1 MSDPAPNS
9 SVKIWNHDIE
19 PDQGC
24 QFGFTTSPDETTI
37 IVICQTCGDP
47 KPAEIGLAKSES
59 HPPNVW
65 NELPFSHDPGGSANP
80 EPAIAEVCIRHL
92 EDVARNK
99 QARRQ
104 VRQFLGINQ
113 PRGDASTQL
122 PKATHK
128 ALAKAANRMKSDTA
142 AWRADH

>member
-1 MSDPAPNS
+1 MSDPAPNV
-9 SVKIWNHDIE
+9 SVRIWNHDIE

-24 QFGFTTSPDETTI
+24 QFAFTTCPDETTI
-37 IVICQTCGDP
+37 IVICQTCGNLP
-47 KPAEIGLAKSES
+47 LAKIGLAKSED

-65 NELPFSHDPGGSANP
+65 SELPLSHYPEGSPDP
-80 EPAIAEVCIRHL
+80 EPAIAQVCIRHL
-92 EDVARNK
+92 EDVARTK

-104 VRQFLGINQ
+104 VLQFLGMNQ
-113 PRGDASTQL
+113 PRGDASAQL

-128 ALAKAANRMKSDTA
+128 ALAKAADRVKSQTA